1 MVYMAVLFIRQ
12 LARYFFLPTKLS
24 NFIFSNMI
32 FFPLAKSSFLCL

>member
-32 FFPLAKSSFLCL
+32 FFPL